1 MAQQQYSVDETHLL
15 ERITAKDQAAL
26 SKLYDRYAR
35 VIYTLAYRVLGS
47 VEESEEVVLDVF
59 NQVWRIAGSYSSQ
72 KGRVDAWLFMLTR
85 SRALDRLRGLAR
97 SAKAITASTDV
108 VKLRTN
114 VDTPEENAIQFER
127 STLVKS
133 ALELLPVEQKQV
145 LELAYYKGMTH
156 TQIALATGKSLGT
169 IKTRIRLGLN
179 KLRET
184 LKNDWQDDY
193 QN

>member
-1 MAQQQYSVDETHLL
+1 MAQQQYSVDEAHLL

-26 SKLYDRYAR
+26 SILYDRYAR
-35 VIYTLAYRVLGS
+35 IIYTLAYRVLGS

-59 NQVWRIAGSYSSQ
+59 NQVWRIAGTYTAQ

-85 SRALDRLRGLAR
+85 SRALDRLRSLAR
-97 SAKAITASTDV
+97 TTKATVASEELAMT
-108 VKLRTN
+108 RSPS
-114 VDTPEENAIQFER
+114 DTPEENAILLER
-127 STLVKS
+127 SAVVKS
-133 ALELLPVEQKQV
+133 ALAQLPVEQREV

-179 KLRET
+179 KLRES
-184 LKNDWQDDY
+184 LKAIGEDD
-193 QN
+193 

>member
-1 MAQQQYSVDETHLL
+1 MAQQQHSVDEAHLL
-15 ERITAKDQAAL
+15 ERITAKDQTAL
-26 SKLYDRYAR
+26 STLYDRYAR

-59 NQVWRIAGSYSSQ
+59 NQVWRIAGSYSPQ

-97 SAKAITASTDV
+97 SAKAVIASEEV
-108 VKLRTN
+108 VKMRSQI
-114 VDTPEENAIQFER
+114 DTPEENAILLER

-133 ALELLPVEQKQV
+133 ALDLLPEEQRQV

-184 LKNDWQDDY
+184 LKSDWQD
-193 QN
+193 N

>member
-1 MAQQQYSVDETHLL
+1 MAQQQQSVNEVHLL
-15 ERITAKDQAAL
+15 ERITAKDQTAL
-26 SKLYDRYAR
+26 STLYDRYAR
-35 VIYTLAYRVLGS
+35 IIYTLAYRVLGS

-59 NQVWRIAGSYSSQ
+59 NQVWRIAGSYSAQ

-85 SRALDRLRGLAR
+85 CRALDRLRGLAR
-97 SAKAITASTDV
+97 SAKAVTASEEV
-108 VKLRTN
+108 AKLRSQI
-114 VDTPEENAIQFER
+114 DTPEENAILLER

-133 ALELLPVEQKQV
+133 ALDCLPEEQRQV

-179 KLRET
+179 KLREA
-184 LKNDWQDDY
+184 LKNDWPE
-193 QN
+193 